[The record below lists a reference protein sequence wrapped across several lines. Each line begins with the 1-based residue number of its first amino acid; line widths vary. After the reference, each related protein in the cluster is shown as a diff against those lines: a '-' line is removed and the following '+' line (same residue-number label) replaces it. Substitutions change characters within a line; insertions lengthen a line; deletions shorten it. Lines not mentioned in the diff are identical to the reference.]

1 MSKGV
6 QRKGKKQVAGKAAG
20 AVVRLEEVQQALVEV
35 RGQKGLLDSTVASLY
50 GVETRR
56 INEAV
61 RNNPDKFPAGY
72 VVQLTSEEW
81 EGMKPQWMIS
91 EKFQGK
97 RGDNQ
102 KSKIST
108 SEKTRGFPAVLAEE
122 GGKHWEKNPKFGGK
136 VKLPAV
142 FTEKGLYM
150 LATILHGE
158 RAVATTIA
166 IVETFAKIR
175 ELARTMSELAD
186 AKEAFAQRSLM
197 QKSGD
202 ILADVLG
209 EDMTKTEDETTF
221 ELNFAVL
228 KFKHTVR
235 RTRGEKGKGR
245 DTTGGETQEDVP

>member
-6 QRKGKKQVAGKAAG
+6 QSKGKKRTVGKAAG

-35 RGQKGLLDSTVASLY
+35 HGQKGLLDSTVAALY
-50 GVETRR
+50 GMETREV
-56 INEAV
+56 NQAV
-61 RNNPDKFPAGY
+61 RRNPDKFPAGY
-72 VVQLTSEEW
+72 VVQLSAEEW
-81 EGMKPQWMIS
+81 AGMKSKFSTSGNSS
-91 EKFQGK
+91 ENQG
-97 RGDNQ
+97 NHQ
-102 KSKIST
+102 PSQIVT
-108 SEKTRGFPAVLAEE
+108 SEKPKDFSPVLGEE

-136 VKLPAV
+136 TTPPAV

-197 QKSGD
+197 EKSGD

-209 EDMTKTEDETTF
+209 EDMSKTEDETTF

-235 RTRGEKGKGR
+235 RTRGENVKGKKH
-245 DTTGGETQEDVP
+245 GEGQP

>member
-6 QRKGKKQVAGKAAG
+6 QRKGKKLAAENAAG

-35 RGQKGLLDSTVASLY
+35 RGQKGLLDSTVAALY
-50 GVETRR
+50 GVETRA
-56 INEAV
+56 INQAV
-61 RNNPDKFPAGY
+61 SRNPDKFPAGY
-72 VVQLTSEEW
+72 VIQLTAEEW
-81 EGMKPQWMIS
+81 SGMKSQFVTSWKFP
-91 EKFQGK
+91 EKL
-97 RGDNQ
+97 
-102 KSKIST
+102 
-108 SEKTRGFPAVLAEE
+108 P
-122 GGKHWEKNPKFGGK
+122 KNGGK
-136 VKLPAV
+136 VKLPAL

-150 LATILHGE
+150 LATILHGK

-175 ELARTMSELAD
+175 ELARTMAELAD
-186 AKEAFAQRSLM
+186 AKESFAQRSLM
-197 QKSGD
+197 EKSGD

-235 RTRGEKGKGR
+235 RTRGEKGK
-245 DTTGGETQEDVP
+245 QEVTP

>member
-1 MSKGV
+1 MPRGV
-6 QRKGKKQVAGKAAG
+6 QRKGKKQAAGKAAG

-35 RGQKGLLDSTVASLY
+35 RGQKALLDSTVAALY
-50 GVETRR
+50 GMETREV
-56 INEAV
+56 NQAV
-61 RNNPDKFPAGY
+61 RRNPDKFPAGY
-72 VVQLTSEEW
+72 VVQLTAEEW
-81 EGMKPQWMIS
+81 DDM
-91 EKFQGK
+91 
-97 RGDNQ
+97 
-102 KSKIST
+102 KSKFATSLKFLENQGNHQPSQIVT
-108 SEKTRGFPAVLAEE
+108 SEKTRDFSQVLVAE

-136 VKLPAV
+136 TTPPAV

-158 RAVATTIA
+158 RAEATTIA

-175 ELARTMSELAD
+175 ELARTMAELAD
-186 AKEAFAQRSLM
+186 AKETFAQRSLM

-235 RTRGEKGKGR
+235 RTRGEKGKETAG
-245 DTTGGETQEDVP
+245 TEGEG